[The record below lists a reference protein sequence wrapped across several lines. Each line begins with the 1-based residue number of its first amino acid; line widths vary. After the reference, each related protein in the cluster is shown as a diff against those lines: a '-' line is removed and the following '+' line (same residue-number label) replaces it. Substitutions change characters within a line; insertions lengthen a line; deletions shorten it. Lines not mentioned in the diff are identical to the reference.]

1 MAPASFTCF
10 LVDQSDG
17 NLVRAIPERPS
28 SDLPAGDVLL
38 ELEYSAVNY
47 KDALAASGHKGVAL
61 NLPLVPGI
69 DGVGTVLESNSD
81 RCRVGDKV
89 MVSGADFGTRNWGG
103 WATMARVDG
112 TYCIPLPKGLNE
124 REAAIIGTAGF
135 TAAQS
140 VERLQHHGITPEKGP
155 ILVTGATGGVGTF
168 GVALLAQLGFEVVA
182 VTGKADQVDWLKAL
196 GASEVISREE
206 ACDDSTRPLLSGKW
220 AGAIDTVGGKILD
233 TTLRATQPR
242 GCVTACGLVAGHQLE
257 MTVYP
262 FILRGVSL
270 QGIDSAT
277 ASVAYREQLWQRLA
291 TDLKVEDLDRLA
303 TDVALEDV
311 ENSVVEILA
320 GQVRGRHVVVTRSS

>member
-1 MAPASFTCF
+1 MASENFTCF
-10 LVDQSDG
+10 LVDKTDG
-17 NLVRAIPERPS
+17 ELVRGMQERPL
-28 SDLPAGDVLL
+28 SDLPEGEVLL
-38 ELEYSAVNY
+38 ELDYSAVNY
-47 KDALAASGHKGVAL
+47 KDALAATGHPGVAL
-61 NLPLVPGI
+61 NLPLIPGI
-69 DGVGTVLESNSD
+69 DGVGTVVSSQSE
-81 RCRVGDKV
+81 RCRIGDKV

-103 WATMARVDG
+103 WATMAQVDG
-112 TYCIPLPKGLNE
+112 SYCIPLPAGLNE
-124 REAAIIGTAGF
+124 REAALVGTAGF

-140 VERLQHHGITPEKGP
+140 VERLQHHGVKPEQGP

-182 VTGKADQVDWLKAL
+182 VTGKADQVDWLKEL
-196 GASEVISREE
+196 GAAEVISRNE
-206 ACDDSTRPLLSGKW
+206 ASDDTSRPLLSGKW

-233 TTLRATQPR
+233 TALRSTQPR

-270 QGIDSAT
+270 QGIDSAN

-291 TDLKVEDLDRLA
+291 TDFKVKDLDRLG

-311 ENSVVEILA
+311 EASVDKILA
-320 GQVRGRHVVVTRSS
+320 GKVRGRHVVVNKA

>member
-1 MAPASFTCF
+1 MASESFTCF
-10 LVDQSDG
+10 LVENVNG
-17 NLVRAIPERPS
+17 ELVRGIQERTTG
-28 SDLPAGDVLL
+28 DLPEGDVLL
-38 ELEYSAVNY
+38 EIEYSAVNY

-61 NLPLVPGI
+61 SLPLVPGI
-69 DGVGTVLESNSD
+69 DGVGTVIASRSD
-81 RCRVGDKV
+81 RCREGDKV

-103 WATMARVDG
+103 WATRAQVDG
-112 TYCIPLPKGLNE
+112 SYCIPLPNGLSE
-124 REAAIIGTAGF
+124 REAAIVGTAGF

-140 VERLQHHGITPEKGP
+140 VERLQHHGVKPEQGP

-182 VTGKADQVDWLKAL
+182 VTGKADQAEWLKSL
-196 GASEVISREE
+196 GATEVISREE
-206 ACDDSTRPLLSGKW
+206 ACDESGRPLLSGKW

-233 TTLRATQPR
+233 TTLRSTQPR

-270 QGIDSAT
+270 QGIDSAN

-291 TDLKVEDLDRLA
+291 TDLKVDDLDRLG
-303 TDVALEDV
+303 TDVSLVDV
-311 ENSVVEILA
+311 EQSVLDILA
-320 GQVRGRHVVVTRSS
+320 GKVRGRHVVVTKS